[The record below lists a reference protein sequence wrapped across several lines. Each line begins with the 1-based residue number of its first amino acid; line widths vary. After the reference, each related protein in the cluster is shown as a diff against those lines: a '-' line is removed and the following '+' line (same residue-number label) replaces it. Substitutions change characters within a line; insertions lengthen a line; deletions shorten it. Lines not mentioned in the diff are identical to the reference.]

1 MLIPQSYF
9 LKSFFLRFSYKKGI
23 KGYET
28 LTLSLVKTHMTNS
41 IKSIA
46 NRTLQIE
53 IAAING
59 LSNFIDHSF
68 EEAVNA
74 IHQTKG
80 RFIVSGIGKSAI
92 IAQKIVAT
100 CNSTGTPS
108 IFLHASEA
116 IHGDSGMITPNDII
130 LIISKSG
137 ESPEIKNLVEL
148 VTQFGNILIGMV
160 GNTESYLAK
169 HSKFVLNTTVE
180 KEACVNNLAPT
191 SSTTAQMVMGDLIAV
206 CLMELNSFKAIDF
219 AKFHPGGN
227 LGKRLTLTVGQIAN
241 ANPKPSVM
249 GSTQLKEIIH
259 AISKNRLGA
268 TAVVDT
274 QNNIE
279 GIITDG
285 DIRRMLEK
293 HTNIQDLNATDI
305 YHKAPITIAPNELA
319 VNALAMMQEKDIS
332 QIIVSEGTKYVGM
345 IHMHDLMREGI
356 L

>member
-1 MLIPQSYF
+1 
-9 LKSFFLRFSYKKGI
+9 
-23 KGYET
+23 
-28 LTLSLVKTHMTNS
+28 MTNS

-46 NRTLQIE
+46 HRTLQIE

-59 LSNFIDHSF
+59 LSNFIDQSF

-74 IHQTKG
+74 IHTTKG
-80 RFIVSGIGKSAI
+80 RFIVSGIGKSAL

-108 IFLHASEA
+108 IFLHAAES
-116 IHGDSGMITPNDII
+116 IHGDSGMITPNDIV

-137 ESPEIKNLVEL
+137 ESSEIKNLVQL
-148 VTQFGNILIGMV
+148 VNQFGNTLIGMV
-160 GNTESYLAK
+160 GNTDSYLAK
-169 HSKFVLNTTVE
+169 QSKWVLNTTVE

-206 CLMELNSFKAIDF
+206 CLMELNNFKAIDF

-227 LGKRLTLTVGQIAN
+227 LGKRLTLTVGQMAN
-241 ANPKPSVM
+241 HNPKPSVT
-249 GSTQLKEIIH
+249 GSTSLKEVIH
-259 AISKNRLGA
+259 TISKNRLGA
-268 TAVVDT
+268 TAVVNDE
-274 QNNIE
+274 NKVE

-285 DIRRMLEK
+285 DIRRMLEQ
-293 HTNIQDLNATDI
+293 HTSIQDLKALDI
-305 YHKAPITIAPNELA
+305 YHKGPITIDPNELA
-319 VNALAMMQEKDIS
+319 VNALSLMEQKDIS
-332 QIIVSEGTKYVGM
+332 QIIVAEESNYVGM